1 MFITLAKDVPESKVT
16 FDEKS
21 FRWELNQ
28 DSETN
33 EKLSE
38 GIRIFAKDT
47 AELKN
52 RLEKIMSD
60 HYMVI

>member
-1 MFITLAKDVPESKVT
+1 MFITLAKDLRESKVT